1 VNIATVDHEL
11 PPEQHEAYKQAT
23 RLEWFTIGYLITAIA
38 VVYVTLG
45 SSQAMKAAWI
55 EDILSLLPPIAF
67 LVANR
72 MRRRPPND
80 EYPWGFHRAVTVA
93 YLCASAALL
102 LLGSYV
108 LIDSL
113 MKLVMAERPPI
124 GVFVIGG
131 WDPWAGWAMLA
142 ALVYTGIPPVI
153 LGRKKLKLADK
164 IHDKVLYAD
173 AEMNRADWM
182 TAGAAALGVIGIGLG
197 LWWAD
202 AVAGAFISL
211 DIVRDGVRNLKAAS
225 ADLIDRMPRTYDDK
239 EPDPIVAELH
249 DDLMALDWVKDAR
262 LRLREIGHVFA
273 GEAFVVP
280 ADDLDDLVQRAND
293 ARDQL
298 MHDHWKLHDIVIV
311 PVSED
316 EPEQGYDKEG
326 AGTSPRDRSG
336 TAPSPSER

>member
-1 VNIATVDHEL
+1 MNITVPVHEL
-11 PPEQHEAYKQAT
+11 PPEEREAQRQAC
-23 RLEWFTIGYLITAIA
+23 RLEWITIGYLITAIA
-38 VVYVTLG
+38 ILYVTLG

-80 EYPWGFHRAVTVA
+80 EYPWGYHRAVTVG
-93 YLCASAALL
+93 YLCSAAALL

-113 MKLVMAERPPI
+113 LKLVMAERPPI

-131 WDPWAGWAMLA
+131 WDPWAGWVMLA
-142 ALVYTGIPPVI
+142 ALAYTGIPPVI
-153 LGRKKLKLADK
+153 LGRKKLRLAEK

-182 TAGAAALGVIGIGLG
+182 TAGAAALGVIGIGAG

-211 DIVRDGVRNLKAAS
+211 DIVRDGVKNLKAAS
-225 ADLIDRMPRTYDDK
+225 ADLLDRMPRTYDDK
-239 EPDPIVAELH
+239 QDDPIIAMLR
-249 DDLMALDWVKDAR
+249 DDLMAMDWVKDAKV
-262 LRLREIGHVFA
+262 RLRELGHVYA

-280 ADDLDDLVQRAND
+280 VDGDDLVQRAND
-293 ARDQL
+293 AREQL
-298 MHDHWKLHDIVIV
+298 MNDHWKLHDIVIV
-311 PVSED
+311 AVSED
-316 EPEQGYDKEG
+316 DAEPGYDEEG
-326 AGTSPRDRSG
+326 RETSHPDRSG
-336 TAPSPSER
+336 TAPLPSER

>member
-1 VNIATVDHEL
+1 MRIETEHHEL
-11 PPEQHEAYKQAT
+11 PPEQHEAYRKAA
-23 RLEWFTIGYLITAIA
+23 RLEWITIGYLITAIA
-38 VVYVTLG
+38 VVYVALG

-72 MRRRPPND
+72 MRRRPPTA

-102 LLGSYV
+102 AMGTYV

-131 WDPWAGWAMLA
+131 WDPWAGWVMLA
-142 ALVYTGIPPVI
+142 ALLYTGIPPVI
-153 LGRKKLKLADK
+153 LGRMKLKLADQ

-182 TAGAAALGVIGIGLG
+182 TAGAAGLGIVGIGLG
-197 LWWAD
+197 FWWAD

-211 DIVRDGVRNLKAAS
+211 DIVRDGFRNLKAAS
-225 ADLIDRMPRTYDDK
+225 ADLIDRMPKTYDDK
-239 EPDPIVAELH
+239 ELDPIIAELH
-249 DDLMALDWVKDAR
+249 DDLIALDWVKDAR
-262 LRLREIGHVFA
+262 VRLREIGHVMA

-280 ADDLDDLVQRAND
+280 VDGDDLVQRAND
-293 ARDQL
+293 ARGQL
-298 MHDHWKLHDIVIV
+298 MNDHWKLHDIVIV

-316 EPEQGYDKEG
+316 ESAEGYDEEG
-326 AGTSPRDRSG
+326 GAASHRDRSG
-336 TAPSPSER
+336 TEQSPSAR

>member
-1 VNIATVDHEL
+1 VNVATGHREL
-11 PPEQHEAYKQAT
+11 PPEQHEVYRQAA
-23 RLEWFTIGYLITAIA
+23 RLEWITLGYLVTAIA
-38 VVYVTLG
+38 VVYVALG

-72 MRRRPPND
+72 LRRRPPTD
-80 EYPWGFHRAVTVA
+80 EYPWGFHRAVTVG
-93 YLCASAALL
+93 YLCAAAALL

-108 LIDSL
+108 LLDSL

-131 WDPWAGWAMLA
+131 WDPWAGWVMLA

-153 LGRKKLKLADK
+153 LGRKKLKLAGQ

-182 TAGAAALGVIGIGLG
+182 TAGAAGLGIIGIGLG

-211 DIVRDGVRNLKAAS
+211 DIVRDGVKNLKAAS
-225 ADLIDRMPRTYDDK
+225 ADLIDRMPRTYDDA
-239 EPDPIVAELH
+239 EPDPLIAELY
-249 DDLMALDWVKDAR
+249 DDLVALEWVTDAR
-262 LRLREIGHVFA
+262 VRLREIGHVFA

-280 ADDLDDLVQRAND
+280 ANGDDLVQRAND
-293 ARDQL
+293 ARRQL
-298 MHDHWKLHDIVIV
+298 VDDHWKLHDIVIV
-311 PVSED
+311 PVSDD
-316 EPEQGYDKEG
+316 EPEEGYDQEG
-326 AGTSPRDRSG
+326 RQTSHPDRSG